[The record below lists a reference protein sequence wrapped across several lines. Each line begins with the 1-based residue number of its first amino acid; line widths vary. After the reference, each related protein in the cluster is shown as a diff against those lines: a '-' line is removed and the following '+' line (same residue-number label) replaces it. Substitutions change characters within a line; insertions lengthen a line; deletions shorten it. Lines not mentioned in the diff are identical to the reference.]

1 MYSVVLFD
9 FDYTLADSTPGI
21 VECVNSALCGLG
33 YVPVAEAA
41 IRRTVGMSLADTFCA
56 LTGSQSP
63 ERCGEFEQLFVRR
76 ADEVMV
82 DRTTLYL
89 EVRGVIEA
97 VRRMGIKTGIVTT
110 KFQRRIYAVLRREK
124 MEALFDVVVG
134 AENVTAHKPAPEG
147 LLLALAQLHIAPAKA
162 LYVGDSLVDAE
173 TATRAGVA
181 FAAVTTGVTT
191 AAEFNA
197 YQPVAML
204 DRLAKVLEVLSAP

>member
-21 VECVNSALCGLG
+21 IECVNTALSGLG
-33 YVPVAEAA
+33 YVPATEAA

-63 ERCGEFEQLFVRR
+63 RRCGEFEKSFVQR

-82 DRTTLYL
+82 NHTTLYL

-97 VRRMGIKTGIVTT
+97 VRSMGIKTGIVTT
-110 KFQRRIYAVLRREK
+110 KFQRRIYAILRREK
-124 MEALFDVVVG
+124 MESLFDVIVG

-147 LLLALAQLHIAPAKA
+147 LLLALAQLQIAPAKA
-162 LYVGDSLVDAE
+162 LYVGDSLVDAK

-181 FAAVTTGVTT
+181 FAAVTTGVTI

-197 YQPVAML
+197 YQPVAVL
-204 DRLAKVLEVLSAP
+204 DRLAKVLNLLAGR